1 MCRKIKLFSLLMTIP
16 APHITFGRHGE
27 DLAAEYLRAKGYEIL
42 HRNWRHSRAEVD
54 IIARIGN
61 DWVFVEV
68 KTRATAYFGYPEESV
83 AKPKQKQLQKAAD
96 YYVENHASGADVRFD
111 IVAIVTAT
119 EPPEIHH
126 IEDAFWP
133 MEL

>member
-1 MCRKIKLFSLLMTIP
+1 MGW
-16 APHITFGRHGE
+16 HIQLGKTGE
-27 DLAAEYLRAKGYEIL
+27 DLATDFLRQKGYEIL

-68 KTRATAYFGYPEESV
+68 KTRETDYFGYPEEAV
-83 AKPKQKQLQKAAD
+83 DEAKQRQLQKAANAF
-96 YYVENHASGADVRFD
+96 VEEQPIQGEIRFD
-111 IVAIVTAT
+111 IVAIVLNNNKQ
-119 EPPEIHH
+119 EIHH

-133 MEL
+133 MG

>member
-1 MCRKIKLFSLLMTIP
+1 MGY
-16 APHITFGRHGE
+16 APHIELGKKGE
-27 DLAAEYLRAKGYEIL
+27 ELAVEHLLQKGYELL

-68 KTRATAYFGYPEESV
+68 KTRKTDYFGFPEEAV
-83 AKPKQKQLQKAAD
+83 GKAKQKQLLNAANAFAEL
-96 YYVENHASGADVRFD
+96 YAIEGEVRFD
-111 IVAIVTAT
+111 IIAVVLG
-119 EPPEIHH
+119 EGEQEIHH

-133 MEL
+133 INL